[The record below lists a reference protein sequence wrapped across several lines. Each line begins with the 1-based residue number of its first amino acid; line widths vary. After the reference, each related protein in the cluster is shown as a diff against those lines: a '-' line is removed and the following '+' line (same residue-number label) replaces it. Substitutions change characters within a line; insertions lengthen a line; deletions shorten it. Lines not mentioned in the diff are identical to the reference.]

1 MSNVQISFSTSD
13 TFTIAAALLFGPAA
27 GTVIVALEALVM
39 SLRVAHTTNSRMWV
53 RLVFNVTAIPLA
65 MWLAA
70 HIFFAIGHTGAL
82 ANQPGRIREVI
93 GALAVFAAVY
103 FVLNTS
109 FTAVAVAH
117 ERRAGVAAVWREHFS
132 ALWLTYFSGASIAGV
147 LILMNAARVVDVTT
161 IMLILPVL

>member
-1 MSNVQISFSTSD
+1 MQVYLRRAFLLAIQAAGAVVLPLSIVELIRHPVGSAWFVLVALTIFTGWLTLRMSNVQISFSTSD

-39 SLRVAHTTNSRMWV
+39 SLRVAHTNKSRMWV

-82 ANQPGRIREVI
+82 AAGFLSPRNPGSTI
-93 GALAVFAAVY
+93 VFW
-103 FVLNTS
+103 S
-109 FTAVAVAH
+109 
-117 ERRAGVAAVWREHFS
+117 
-132 ALWLTYFSGASIAGV
+132 
-147 LILMNAARVVDVTT
+147 
-161 IMLILPVL
+161 